1 MGPVNQEPLWG
12 IWIYCTCDGNLLEC
26 FKQGR
31 NLIRLM
37 FCKVG
42 FGWWVENGPSR
53 EREWKQQG
61 QLAMRCVSSMEVKP
75 GYFVPMRFLRP
86 LPLHSAPAVILK
98 GQGCLT
104 GLWWKLQLSA
114 FWKLYL
120 VLVVRDPLIRF
131 NLFLFLVLAI
141 LKVTFG
147 KSEIWKCI

>member
-86 LPLHSAPAVILK
+86 LPLHSDPAVILK